1 MYKVNLLNTKTWDWE
16 QLRFNGIPMTFSNK
30 TTLLKA
36 LKDNLGTSQQI
47 LYEDWFLVTLDGSA
61 YQLNWFIDNHDRLV
75 AVNKRNRDS
84 QKKYDN
90 RFNEEPKQ
98 KVKRRK

>member
-1 MYKVNLLNTKTWDWE
+1 MYKVNLLDQDKMEWMPLT
-16 QLRFNGIPMTFSNK
+16 FNGMPMQFSNK

-90 RFNEEPKQ
+90 RFNEESKQ
-98 KVKRRK
+98 KVKRR